1 MEFTDEEKRLV
12 LEYLKTFKRSPLSL
26 KMLMCAYHGR
36 FFPGGNFIALES
48 YLRVSIQYG
57 RNSHTLDLNKRL
69 ANVWN
74 LDKQWKKV
82 FFGFNRDTILNGTIS
97 DIENMVTEVHL
108 NYIEAQNASSHTLAN
123 GVH

>member
-1 MEFTDEEKRLV
+1 MEFTDEEKQLV

-36 FFPGGNFIALES
+36 FFPGDNFIALKS

-57 RNSHTLDLNKRL
+57 RNSYALDLNKRL
-69 ANVWN
+69 ADAWN

-82 FFGFNRDTILNGTIS
+82 FFGFNRDIILNGTIS
-97 DIENMVTEVHL
+97 DVENMVTEVHS
-108 NYIEAQNASSHTLAN
+108 NYIKRRNEIQTFTYRAE
-123 GVH
+123 